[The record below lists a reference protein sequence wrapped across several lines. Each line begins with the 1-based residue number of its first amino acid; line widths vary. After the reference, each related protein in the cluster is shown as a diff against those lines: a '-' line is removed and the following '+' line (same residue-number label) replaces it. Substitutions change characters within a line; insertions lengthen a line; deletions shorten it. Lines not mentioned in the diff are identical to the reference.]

1 MNPSA
6 RKIAKETMAL
16 KSKGNRS
23 VILFYPRVQ
32 PKKHHHELPLS
43 VLALIPPLRKK
54 GYSVVLIDERTDR
67 HALST
72 LERSLDKAVC
82 VGISSMTGYQIQG
95 GIAAAEV
102 VRKKRGIPIVWG
114 GWHVSLLPE
123 ESASSPYVDI
133 VVRGQGEVT
142 FAELVQA
149 IEDKDD
155 LYTIPGI
162 TFKNGR
168 EVVNT
173 ADRPIISL
181 EDLDPMPYDCIDI
194 NKFHPH
200 FSYLSSIGCPMSCGF
215 CADAVVYK
223 GRWRAMNP
231 YRLADE
237 ITALSQRLSR
247 RIKSIYFI
255 DNNFFVNQERVATF
269 CQEILKRKT
278 RIVWEA
284 LGHPKQLARFDNEF
298 YGLIRR
304 AGCYRILT
312 GTESGSQEVLD
323 YINKKTT
330 LEDTITFAKKCGQH
344 QIIPVISLMCG
355 FPQRPLDDLKETVL
369 YVNEVKRV
377 NNKVKTKLFF
387 FTPYPGSRLYQDA
400 IKSGFQPP
408 KNLKDWSRYTLN
420 VRNMPYIDPVYEE
433 LSFWIIDKYFPKIT
447 GNKEIHWEEVLQKFE
462 KSRGLAFYKRKTHRG
477 GKGAS

>member
-1 MNPSA
+1 M
-6 RKIAKETMAL
+6 
-16 KSKGNRS
+16 KSNENRT

-43 VLALIPPLRKK
+43 VLALIPALKKK
-54 GYSVVLIDERTDR
+54 GYAVVLIDERIDR

-72 LERSLDKAVC
+72 LERSLVKAVC

-102 VRKKRGIPIVWG
+102 VRKASDIPIVWG

-123 ESASSPYVDI
+123 ESVSSPYVDI

-149 IEDKDD
+149 IEDKGD
-155 LYTIPGI
+155 LHTIPGI
-162 TFKNGR
+162 TFKNGGK
-168 EVVNT
+168 VVTNV
-173 ADRPIISL
+173 DRPIISL

-223 GRWRAMNP
+223 GRWKAMNP

-237 ITALSQRLSR
+237 ITSLSKRLSR
-247 RIKSIYFI
+247 KIKSIYFI
-255 DNNFFVNQERVATF
+255 DNNFFVNQERVTTF
-269 CQEILKRKT
+269 CQEILKRNT

-298 YGLIRR
+298 YALIRR

-312 GTESGSQEVLD
+312 GTESGSQEILD
-323 YINKKTT
+323 YIDKKAT

-355 FPQRPLDDLKETVL
+355 FPERPLDDLKETVL

-400 IKSGFQPP
+400 IQSGFQPP
-408 KNLKDWSRYTLN
+408 KNLEDWSHYTLN
-420 VRNMPYIDPVYEE
+420 VRNMPYIDPSYEK

-447 GNKEIHWEEVLQKFE
+447 GKKEIYWEEVLQKFE
-462 KSRGLAFYKRKTHRG
+462 KSTRLPFYKRHSEKTLRI
-477 GKGAS
+477 GKEPS